1 MSNDIAIL
9 NQAPDYLK
17 EVGIDKMTK
26 ALAGNTA
33 VKRVSIRGG
42 VFRMMVNGEE
52 IAKNENRA
60 MNVVIVNGNPKVSRQ
75 FYAGK
80 YVAGETT
87 SPDCWSNDGDKPDES
102 VEYPQN
108 NTCEGCPQ
116 NTKGSGQG
124 DSRACRFQQRL
135 AVLLADDIEGDI
147 FQLQIPAT
155 SIFGSADQGQKMPMQ
170 AFARFLAQYKIP
182 VGAVVTELRFD
193 TGSATPKLTFSAT
206 RPLTEAEYQQCKDR
220 GLEDEAKRAVTMTV
234 SQTDGVKDDGEQFES
249 KPFKAAAK
257 PIAPPKAKPVAKPA
271 PVAED
276 EIVEPVKVVKNEPVA
291 SDEAEMAE
299 LLDEWDV

>member
-9 NQAPDYLK
+9 NQAPDYLR

-87 SPDCWSNDGDKPDES
+87 SPDCWSNNGDKPDDS
-102 VEYPQN
+102 IEYPQN
-108 NTCEGCPQ
+108 STCEGCPQ
-116 NTKGSGQG
+116 NIKGSGQG
-124 DSRACRFQQRL
+124 DSRACRYQQRL
-135 AVLLADDIEGDI
+135 AVLLADDIEGDV
-147 FQLQIPAT
+147 FQLLLPAQ
-155 SIFGSADQGQKMPMQ
+155 SIFGRGDVDKMPFQ
-170 AFARFLAQYKIP
+170 QYAKY
-182 VGAVVTELRFD
+182 VGSMGRSLGTLITEMRMD
-193 TGSATPKLTFSAT
+193 SDSATPKLTFKPIGYLS
-206 RPLTEAEYQQCKDR
+206 REQWEI
-220 GLEDEAKRAVTMTV
+220 AKEKADSPAAKAAIVQTAA
-234 SQTDGVKDDGEQFES
+234 QTDGAK
-249 KPFKAAAK
+249 KIAA
-257 PIAPPKAKPVAKPA
+257 PA
-271 PVAED
+271 PIQAKAEPEPEAVIAEPTKRASKKTAEPAPKKDFVDVLNTWTSDD
-276 EIVEPVKVVKNEPVA
+276 E
-291 SDEAEMAE
+291 
-299 LLDEWDV
+299 